1 MSMYLCVKH
10 KGNFSERPTIAKGQ
24 NIDNVWVSFW
34 IDMLLTEMALKL
46 LRKYS
51 SYSKGSETK
60 VVKTILFFK
69 SYRNNLRNM
78 SSLI

>member
-10 KGNFSERPTIAKGQ
+10 KGNFSERPTIAQGQ

-34 IDMLLTEMALKL
+34 IDMLFTEMALKL

-51 SYSKGSETK
+51 S
-60 VVKTILFFK
+60 
-69 SYRNNLRNM
+69 
-78 SSLI
+78 